1 MVAKIKKIITSTI
14 AVVLFCS
21 VTGSLALVKTGKAG
35 QAVKMT
41 ARSATGIKGKIFNTI
56 VGTGIGLSIAK
67 GIVQNHKGKISAF
80 SDDGK
85 SLRITVEF

>member
-1 MVAKIKKIITSTI
+1 MVL
-14 AVVLFCS
+14 VCS
-21 VTGSLALVKTGKAG
+21 VIVSLVLVKTGKAR

-41 ARSATGIKGKIFNTI
+41 AQSATVTNGNISNTI
-56 VGTGIGLSIAK
+56 AGTGIGLSIAK
-67 GIVQNHKGKISAF
+67 GIVQNHKGKINAF

>member
-1 MVAKIKKIITSTI
+1 MVL
-14 AVVLFCS
+14 VCS
-21 VTGSLALVKTGKAG
+21 VIVSLVLVKTGKAR

-41 ARSATGIKGKIFNTI
+41 AQSATVTKGNISNTI
-56 VGTGIGLSIAK
+56 AGTGIGLSIAK
-67 GIVQNHKGKISAF
+67 GIVQNHKGKINAF

>member
-14 AVVLFCS
+14 AVVLVCS
-21 VTGSLALVKTGKAG
+21 VIVSLVLVKTGKAG

-67 GIVQNHKGKISAF
+67 RIVQNHKGKINAF

>member
-14 AVVLFCS
+14 AVVCS
-21 VTGSLALVKTGKAG
+21 VIVSLVLVKTGKAG

-41 ARSATGIKGKIFNTI
+41 AQSATGIKGKIFNTI

-67 GIVQNHKGKISAF
+67 GIVQNHKGKINAF

>member
-1 MVAKIKKIITSTI
+1 MERDRYQTEVSRYGKDA
-14 AVVLFCS
+14 
-21 VTGSLALVKTGKAG
+21 GMVKTGKAG

-41 ARSATGIKGKIFNTI
+41 ARSATVTKGKISNTI

-67 GIVQNHKGKISAF
+67 GIVQNHKGKINAF